1 MSTPIESALNIGPTT
16 AEKLRA
22 LGIESKEELIPLV
35 AVECYRRLKSAFPRA
50 INRNALWAL
59 QGAVLQLPYNQLP
72 EAMKTDLLDAL

>member
-16 AEKLRA
+16 AKKLGA
-22 LGIESKEELIPLV
+22 IGVESKEKLIRLG
-35 AVECYRRLKSAFPRA
+35 AVECYRDLENTFPRA

-59 QGAVLQLPYNQLP
+59 QGAVLQLPYSRLP